1 MKHVALNQ
9 IWWLMIAQKI
19 WIKLRVSSLAS
30 VRLTIL
36 LVVGYVTLRVVIFSY
51 PLIWFFFFYFGVKLI
66 NINRFISLNELIR
79 FMGNAIKFV
88 RLIMND
94 LELLFSYK
102 ISNVYINWNIKINN
116 YLKYYNLL
124 HITYINLINN
134 LTLYRY
140 QFE

>member
-1 MKHVALNQ
+1 M
-9 IWWLMIAQKI
+9 
-19 WIKLRVSSLAS
+19 
-30 VRLTIL
+30 
-36 LVVGYVTLRVVIFSY
+36 
-51 PLIWFFFFYFGVKLI
+51 
-66 NINRFISLNELIR
+66 NELIR

-124 HITYINLINN
+124 RITYINLINIIS
-134 LTLYRY
+134 LSI
-140 QFE
+140 

>member
-124 HITYINLINN
+124 LHILI
-134 LTLYRY
+134 
-140 QFE
+140 

>member
-1 MKHVALNQ
+1 
-9 IWWLMIAQKI
+9 
-19 WIKLRVSSLAS
+19 
-30 VRLTIL
+30 
-36 LVVGYVTLRVVIFSY
+36 
-51 PLIWFFFFYFGVKLI
+51 
-66 NINRFISLNELIR
+66 
-79 FMGNAIKFV
+79 MGNAIKFV

-124 HITYINLINN
+124 RITYINLINN

>member
-124 HITYINLINN
+124 RITYINLINIIS
-134 LTLYRY
+134 LSI
-140 QFE
+140 

>member
-1 MKHVALNQ
+1 M
-9 IWWLMIAQKI
+9 
-19 WIKLRVSSLAS
+19 
-30 VRLTIL
+30 
-36 LVVGYVTLRVVIFSY
+36 
-51 PLIWFFFFYFGVKLI
+51 
-66 NINRFISLNELIR
+66 NELIR

>member
-1 MKHVALNQ
+1 M
-9 IWWLMIAQKI
+9 
-19 WIKLRVSSLAS
+19 
-30 VRLTIL
+30 
-36 LVVGYVTLRVVIFSY
+36 
-51 PLIWFFFFYFGVKLI
+51 
-66 NINRFISLNELIR
+66 NELIR

-124 HITYINLINN
+124 RITYINLINN